1 MQNVR
6 EFTYH
11 KLTPE
16 EQKSRGILGRLVGV
30 IADTKHETRNGR
42 LYTEELWDNVFKNP
56 IMQEKLQ
63 NKCVFGELGH
73 PTDRTE
79 TDMEK
84 IAINL
89 AEEPKKLSDGTIQG
103 VFDILDTPNGRILK
117 TLCDYGC
124 NIGVSSR
131 GTGDVVEDWTGKS
144 KVDPKTYD
152 CECWDA
158 VLLPAV
164 KSARPQYVNES
175 LERNNK
181 LKHALTE
188 DLNKASSSDRKV
200 MEETLKALNIDL
212 IDRTLNEA
220 NTRTSSVV
228 NRSVDN
234 STAADD
240 VGAMVAS
247 LQNALKESVD
257 LRKQVAALQKKLS
270 VCNAKEAELTN
281 ALQRE
286 KARSAKLAEAVESAN
301 SKVSKLTE
309 QVSQKTTLLEK
320 QQARVDTLSKRVQAQ
335 VKQQS
340 TLTESVGSADKKVK
354 MLTEQ
359 LEQQKADSAREIA
372 ELKESLE
379 AGKQDI
385 IIATHQ
391 CEQKVEKANRVVEHY
406 KSVAHTAVNKYIESK
421 AKMYGIKPADV
432 TSRLTEGYSFKEI
445 DEVCEQ
451 LGKAQLKIGSLPFSV
466 KDNGKTMKVQ
476 VKESKEPIKPRV
488 GGFDDDIDDQLL
500 FLARK

>member
-6 EFTYH
+6 EFTYQ

-42 LYTEELWDNVFKNP
+42 LYTEELWDKVFKNP

-89 AEEPKKLSDGTIQG
+89 AEEPKKMPDGTIQG

-131 GTGDVVEDWTGKS
+131 GTGDVVEDWSGKA
-144 KVDPKTYD
+144 KVDPNTYD

-164 KSARPQYVNES
+164 KSARPQYVHES
-175 LERNNK
+175 LETGNK
-181 LKHALTE
+181 LKIALTE
-188 DLNKASSSDRKV
+188 DLKKASPNDKRV

-212 IDRTLNEA
+212 IDKALNEA
-220 NTRTSSVV
+220 NTRKSGVK
-228 NRSVDN
+228 NN
-234 STAADD
+234 SEAQPTAADD
-240 VGAMVAS
+240 IGAMVES
-247 LQNALKESVD
+247 LQKSLRESVE
-257 LRKQVAALQKKLS
+257 LQKQVAALQKKLS
-270 VCNAKEAELTN
+270 VCNAKEAELMS
-281 ALQRE
+281 ALQQE
-286 KARSAKLAEAVESAN
+286 KAKNAKLAEAVEAAN
-301 SKVSKLTE
+301 SKVSQLNE
-309 QVSQKTTLLEK
+309 QVSRKTTLLEK
-320 QQARVDTLSKRVQAQ
+320 QQLKVDSLSRKLQVQT
-335 VKQQS
+335 KQQS
-340 TLTESVGSADKKVK
+340 TLTESVDSSDKKVQV
-354 MLTEQ
+354 LTEQ
-359 LEQQKADSAREIA
+359 LAAEKEESSKQIA
-372 ELKESLE
+372 ALQESLE
-379 AGKQDI
+379 AKKQDVI
-385 IIATHQ
+385 IVTRQ

-406 KSVAHTAVNKYIESK
+406 KNVAHTAINRYIESK
-421 AKMYGIKPADV
+421 AKMYGVKPVDI
-432 TSRLTEGYSFKEI
+432 TSRLTENYSFKDI
-445 DEVCEQ
+445 DQVCEQ
-451 LGKAQLKIGSLPFSV
+451 LGKSQLKIGALPFSV

-476 VKESKEPIKPRV
+476 VKESKEPIKPRMK
-488 GGFDDDIDDQLL
+488 GFDDDIDDQLL